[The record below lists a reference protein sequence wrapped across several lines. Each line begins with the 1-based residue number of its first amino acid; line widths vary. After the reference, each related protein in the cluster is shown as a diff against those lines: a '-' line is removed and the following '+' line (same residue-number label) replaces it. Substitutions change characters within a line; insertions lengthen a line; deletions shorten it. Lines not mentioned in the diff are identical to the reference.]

1 MHVEASSEAILKLWP
16 SAHQKTLISICPSS
30 PLLLGSSD
38 GISVGIM
45 VMAHKLLTKDMNR
58 RNLRAEKLRSF
69 WWLAVWS
76 GLISHVKECP
86 FFDEERKNLQP
97 VCSALPQYFSNLS
110 PHCLAWLVLFLFV
123 HHPQTVP
130 STALD
135 AFRVEAGSVGVQGFR
150 IIKKVQGCHKYLE
163 INLDNQALIAGFL
176 NKRSR
181 FTSPMSRDIATQ
193 FIQNIPSY
201 DVCSKLHI
209 DPGHHGTR
217 ANLVFEQITSSAR
230 VFDITEIES
239 GRSKKSR
246 PPRPPSESW
255 DEVWKIYHLQ
265 VYYYKMSIL
274 EEA

>member
-1 MHVEASSEAILKLWP
+1 M
-16 SAHQKTLISICPSS
+16 
-30 PLLLGSSD
+30 
-38 GISVGIM
+38 
-45 VMAHKLLTKDMNR
+45 
-58 RNLRAEKLRSF
+58 
-69 WWLAVWS
+69 
-76 GLISHVKECP
+76 
-86 FFDEERKNLQP
+86 
-97 VCSALPQYFSNLS
+97 
-110 PHCLAWLVLFLFV
+110 
-123 HHPQTVP
+123 
-130 STALD
+130 
-135 AFRVEAGSVGVQGFR
+135 GSVGVQDFR

-239 GRSKKSR
+239 GRGKKSR

-255 DEVWKIYHLQ
+255 DEVLKCIIYKSTTTKCLFLKKHKHDMEVCLT
-265 VYYYKMSIL
+265 IL
-274 EEA
+274 